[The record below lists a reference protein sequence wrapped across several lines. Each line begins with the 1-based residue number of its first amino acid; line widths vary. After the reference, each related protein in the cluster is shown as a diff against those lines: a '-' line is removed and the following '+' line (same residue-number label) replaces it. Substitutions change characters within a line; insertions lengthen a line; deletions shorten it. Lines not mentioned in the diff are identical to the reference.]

1 MSASFNPGDIVEVLT
16 DSPSNADLR
25 IGDRVRVIRA
35 VPVFDTV
42 LVSEALEVTGRR
54 LPPFGSWAVRTDA
67 VHLLPGATAP
77 DTTDLKIGDR
87 VRVAADATTALGDPV
102 YFDRETEGVL
112 VALADHDGDVT
123 VRATDARGYTISQ
136 YVGLAFV
143 TRLGSGLDAYPVGSR
158 VKVLTDG
165 IGDVATERSDH
176 SLPIALYLKGFEPG
190 EPAEVVDHSQD
201 VSGFGPLLEVRFTSP
216 KHDGSEVVRYVRTVQ
231 VAPLVEEAPEEA
243 EPTPAPVVHGFERGD
258 VVVLAPDARS
268 VDGEPALIDGDSI
281 IEGSA
286 MFLSGPDDD
295 GDLVLAVSVRDED
308 GDVVD
313 EIVWVRPEFVTAASK
328 VEPWP
333 PVIGQTVSVVYGE
346 VLGTEGASTWDGP
359 AVVSDVSDSGA
370 NVYVTVKPTTGAWAG
385 VRGTFRLEYL
395 RPLDAE

>member
-1 MSASFNPGDIVEVLT
+1 M
-16 DSPSNADLR
+16 
-25 IGDRVRVIRA
+25 
-35 VPVFDTV
+35 
-42 LVSEALEVTGRR
+42 
-54 LPPFGSWAVRTDA
+54 
-67 VHLLPGATAP
+67 
-77 DTTDLKIGDR
+77 K
-87 VRVAADATTALGDPV
+87 
-102 YFDRETEGVL
+102 
-112 VALADHDGDVT
+112 
-123 VRATDARGYTISQ
+123 
-136 YVGLAFV
+136 
-143 TRLGSGLDAYPVGSR
+143 
-158 VKVLTDG
+158 
-165 IGDVATERSDH
+165 
-176 SLPIALYLKGFEPG
+176 
-190 EPAEVVDHSQD
+190 
-201 VSGFGPLLEVRFTSP
+201 
-216 KHDGSEVVRYVRTVQ
+216 
-231 VAPLVEEAPEEA
+231 EAP